1 MMMLLANHAM
11 LTVVGLFLNFKDMSV
26 LYFALLRQLCSIP
39 RYIRVTKTKVM
50 PIYTIFLSQDIHYG
64 N

>member
-1 MMMLLANHAM
+1 MMMLLANHAS

-26 LYFALLRQLCSIP
+26 LYFASLRQLCSMLC
-39 RYIRVTKTKVM
+39 YICVTKTKVM
-50 PIYTIFLSQDIHYG
+50 PIYTIFSSQDIHYG